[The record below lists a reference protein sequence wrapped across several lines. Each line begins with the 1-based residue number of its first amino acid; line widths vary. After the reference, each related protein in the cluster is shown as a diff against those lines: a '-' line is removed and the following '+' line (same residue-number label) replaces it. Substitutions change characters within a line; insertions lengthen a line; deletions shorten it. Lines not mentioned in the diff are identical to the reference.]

1 MKNIHYIKEIIIIIS
16 LGILLGFIRNY
27 FLSEPLDFYKEK
39 KVLNSISG
47 TSIPKML
54 DEPMSIDID
63 LAYYLFSNKSLFID
77 ARDSEDY
84 DNEHIVNAINI
95 PYEEFESYTDTIL
108 DLNTQ
113 QPVIIYCS
121 GGECDLSMHLGDVL
135 FDEFEFEK
143 VLIFEAGYPAWKELG
158 YPVE

>member
-1 MKNIHYIKEIIIIIS
+1 MKNIHYIKEILIIAS

-27 FLSEPLDFYKEK
+27 FLSEPLALYKNK
-39 KVLNSISG
+39 KVLNSITG
-47 TSIPKML
+47 TSIPKIL

-63 LAYYLFSNKSLFID
+63 LAYNLFSSQSLFID
-77 ARDSEDY
+77 ARDSGDY
-84 DNEHIVNAINI
+84 DNEHILNSINI
-95 PYEEFESYTDTIL
+95 PYEEFELFENVIL
-108 DLNTQ
+108 DLNPK

-143 VLIFEAGYPAWKELG
+143 VFIFEAGYPAWKESG